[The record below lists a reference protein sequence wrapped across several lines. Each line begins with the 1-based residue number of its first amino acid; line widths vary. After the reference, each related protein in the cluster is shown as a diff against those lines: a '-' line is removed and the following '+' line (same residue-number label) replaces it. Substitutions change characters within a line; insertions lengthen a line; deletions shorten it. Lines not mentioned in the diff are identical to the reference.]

1 MEDRA
6 TAAMSRQRKDKI
18 LPIEVRAYN
27 HGIHYD
33 YGSMPVKKM
42 KVDPGPSDVAG
53 HLTLDPCPDPSDVR
67 DDHLDSSQFDPEVGI
82 LTML

>member
-1 MEDRA
+1 M
-6 TAAMSRQRKDKI
+6 
-18 LPIEVRAYN
+18 RAYN

-53 HLTLDPCPDPSDVR
+53 HLTPDPCPDPSDVR
-67 DDHLDSSQFDPEVGI
+67 DDHLDSS
-82 LTML
+82 